1 MTKPNGWSITR
12 DSEMVA
18 TLRLEK
24 FASMADERW
33 VLLQSD
39 EHADNAHSDL
49 PLIQQHMAEAVERD
63 AAVLKFGDTY
73 CAMQGRWDKRAD
85 PRQLREELRGANYLD
100 ELVNFHDRLYRPYA
114 HIIAGIGYGNHET
127 SIQGHHQ
134 TDLVERLVDR
144 LRQAGSPVQKL
155 GYTGFVRILA
165 QYGNTVR
172 TILLHFHHGSG
183 GGGEVTRGMIDWS
196 RTRGMYMADVYYAGH
211 IHRRN
216 QDENVI
222 TTVSAKGICERR
234 NQLFLR
240 GSCYKDED
248 GEGGWHVERGRAAR
262 AKGGWWLKITPVERR
277 NQNALDFE
285 VRAVAA

>member
-1 MTKPNGWSITR
+1 MSKSNGWSITR
-12 DSEMVA
+12 DSDMVA

-24 FASMADERW
+24 FASVDDERW

-49 PLIQQHMAEAVERD
+49 DLIRRHMAQAVERN
-63 AAVLKFGDTY
+63 APALKFGDTC
-73 CAMQGRWDKRAD
+73 CAMQGKWDKRAD

-114 HIIAGIGYGNHET
+114 HIIAAVGYGNHET
-127 SIQGHHQ
+127 SIQNHHQ
-134 TDLVERLVDR
+134 TDLIERLVDR

-155 GYTGFVRILA
+155 GYTGFVRIA
-165 QYGNTVR
+165 CQYGNTVR
-172 TILLHFHHGSG
+172 TFLLHFHHGSG
-183 GGGEVTRGMIDWS
+183 GGGEVTRGFIDWN
-196 RTRGMYMADVYYAGH
+196 RTRGMYAADVYYAGH

-216 QDENVI
+216 MDENVI

-234 NQLFLR
+234 HQLMLR

-248 GEGGWHVERGRAAR
+248 GPEGWHTEKGRAAR
-262 AKGGWWLKITPVERR
+262 PKGGWWLRITPETRR
-277 NQNALDFE
+277 NRESADFRVE
-285 VRAVAA
+285 AIAA